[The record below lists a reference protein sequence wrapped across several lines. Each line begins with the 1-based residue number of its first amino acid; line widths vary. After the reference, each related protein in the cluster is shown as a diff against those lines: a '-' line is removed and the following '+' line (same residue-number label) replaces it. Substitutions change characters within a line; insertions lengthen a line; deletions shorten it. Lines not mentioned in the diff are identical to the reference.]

1 METDIESYT
10 RVLRNKKRKDTIENI
25 GHLLFPFDRW
35 LNLNGY
41 QLSEIDDKEVTEYC
55 NHKIKRKEWIPD
67 SANQFISILKKY
79 FKWRAARIEPGVS
92 TEDLRRT
99 LQERQRAERIIGMNR
114 YVTEERERTKGLT
127 IDKIAELFDV
137 VESTPD
143 YPKVV
148 SIFYFGW
155 RRKEQASLDPQ
166 NHKQGIAELSPAK
179 VDFRN
184 RRIRLMTGK
193 SYVLRTLYFSTE
205 MGRILKQG
213 MNDNSFRI
221 NEDVREINWMLERY
235 DKDMGLHLYPK
246 MGRESFDTHMRPLLR
261 DDILLKIILGHKV
274 RKSDMTARYADWNEE
289 IKTAMQQKHYL
300 NPYFNEVK

>member
-1 METDIESYT
+1 MEIDIDAYINA
-10 RVLRNKKRKDTIENI
+10 LRNKKRKDTIENI
-25 GHLLFPFDRW
+25 GHMLIPFDRW
-35 LNLNGY
+35 LNVNGY
-41 QLSEIDDKEVTEYC
+41 QLSEIDDKEVTQYC
-55 NHKIKRKEWIPD
+55 NQKIKNKEWIPD

-79 FKWRAARIEPGVS
+79 FKWRASRIEPGVS
-92 TEDLRRT
+92 TEDLRNT

-127 IDKIAELFDV
+127 IDQISQLFDIVKNNPVIYPKIA
-137 VESTPD
+137 
-143 YPKVV
+143 

-166 NHKQGIAELSPAK
+166 NHENGITELSPASI
-179 VDFRN
+179 DFRK

-205 MGRILKQG
+205 MGEILKQG
-213 MNDNSFRI
+213 IENKSFRI
-221 NEDVREINWMLERY
+221 NEDIREINWMMERY
-235 DKDMGLHLYPK
+235 DKEMGLHLYPK

-261 DDILLKIILGHKV
+261 DDILLKVILGHKV

-289 IKTAMQQKHYL
+289 IKGAMEEKHYL
-300 NPYFNEVK
+300 NGVI